1 MALVFKELVN
11 SLLSMYRIK
20 NVSCK
25 SDYHIKRLIQEMWL
39 NSQLKLCNIFSCYTL
54 IIQLKELLSDQKWVN
69 LVELHRE
76 DHLTI
81 SVEFLEHLCIAIFET
96 VEQYFDLLKNVLL
109 WFRWINPFGEVVE
122 ELLFEKFS
130 ILLSSKICMDLA
142 HTSSIRVVEALF
154 HWAPI
159 KIENKERR

>member
-11 SLLSMYRIK
+11 SLLRMDRIK

-25 SDYHIKRLIQEMWL
+25 SYNHIKRFIQEMWL
-39 NSQLKLCNIFSCYTL
+39 DSQLKLGNIFSCYTL
-54 IIQLKELLSDQKWVN
+54 IIQLKELFPNQKWVN
-69 LVELHRE
+69 LVEFHRE

-96 VEQYFDLLKNVLL
+96 VKQYFNLLKNVLL
-109 WFRWINPFGEVVE
+109 WFRWINPLGEVVE
-122 ELLFEKFS
+122 ELLFEQFS
-130 ILLSSKICMDLA
+130 ILLSSKISMNLA

-159 KIENKERR
+159 KIKNKERR

>member
-11 SLLSMYRIK
+11 SLLRMYRIK

-25 SDYHIKRLIQEMWL
+25 SYNHIKRFVQEMWL
-39 NSQLKLCNIFSCYTL
+39 DSQLKLGNIFSCYTL
-54 IIQLKELLSDQKWVN
+54 IIQLKELFPNQKWVN
-69 LVELHRE
+69 LVEFHRE

-96 VEQYFDLLKNVLL
+96 VKQYFNLLKNVRL
-109 WFRWINPFGEVVE
+109 WFRWINPLGEVVE
-122 ELLFEKFS
+122 ELLFEQFS
-130 ILLSSKICMDLA
+130 ILLSSKISMDLA

-159 KIENKERR
+159 KIKNKERR